1 MMPKKDKIHLTI
13 LFGGISSEREV
24 SIKSAMEILPILKK
38 SYDVSLIE
46 LNKNNFPTFINN
58 IKNNSLVFN
67 TLHGG
72 EGENGQIQSF
82 LSQHNIPYTGS
93 GPTASMLAM
102 NKHFTK
108 IIATEN
114 NINTPQWLIA
124 RLDSSY
130 NFSNLFFK
138 PKNKIKFPVVVK
150 PNFQGSTLGLSI
162 INNKNEMDDAVKLS
176 SLFSNEI
183 IIEKYIKGRELTI
196 GILGNKVLDAVEI
209 IPKTGFY
216 DYESKYTKGK
226 TNYISP
232 AKIDKKIES
241 LIKSNAL
248 KIYKALG
255 CRHYAR
261 VDFMLDENNVLYLL
275 ELNSLPGLCSTSL
288 LPMSAK
294 SAGVNFKELL
304 DIIINISLID
314 KGSSF

>member
-1 MMPKKDKIHLTI
+1 MPKKDKIHLTI